1 MMFFKAIFI
10 IQLVLLTGCV
20 TSQIARPPV
29 YEVEMTL
36 SPPVLVNEA
45 RELGETL
52 TSALCSR
59 KADSWRISDFGKGED
74 SDSFSLSSNATMF
87 KFPSQV
93 LKPLGTSS
101 SGIPLFAATQGTI
114 GVPPSRKP
122 TNPNGEM
129 FNSFCEIEGEL
140 HFMCW
145 GVRPRPVIKM
155 FELMKIDGWAK
166 RAKYTDFSYPSLQ
179 QELIYNGRI
188 ENNLKFVYRE
198 LASQNSGG
206 SIMRSPFQQEVQYD
220 LNESD
225 VIGFKGARVQIINA
239 TNRNVTYKVLEHFP
253 INCSQQ

>member
-29 YEVEMTL
+29 YEIKTSL
-36 SPPVLVNEA
+36 SPRVENNET

-59 KADSWRISDFGKGED
+59 QADSWQISDFGKGED
-74 SDSFSLSSNATMF
+74 NESFSLSLNQTIF
-87 KFPSQV
+87 KFPSQI
-93 LKPLGTSS
+93 LRPLGTTSD
-101 SGIPLFAATQGTI
+101 GIPLFAAPQGTV
-114 GVPPSRKP
+114 GLPPNRKP
-122 TNPNGEM
+122 ANPNGEM
-129 FNSFCEIEGEL
+129 YNSFCEREGEL
-140 HFMCW
+140 YFGCLSIN
-145 GVRPRPVIKM
+145 PAPVVKM
-155 FELMKIDGWAK
+155 FKTLKVDGWTK

-239 TNRNVTYKVLEHFP
+239 TNLNVTYKVLEHFP

>member
-1 MMFFKAIFI
+1 MFFKTIII

-36 SPPVLVNEA
+36 SPPVLVNET

-52 TSALCSR
+52 TAALCSR
-59 KADSWRISDFGKGED
+59 QADSWRISDFGKGED
-74 SDSFSLSSNATMF
+74 SDSFSLTSNATLF
-87 KFPSQV
+87 NFPSQV
-93 LKPLGTSS
+93 LRPLGITSS
-101 SGIPLFAATQGTI
+101 
-114 GVPPSRKP
+114 GVPVSVATEGTVGLPPNRKP
-122 TNPNGEM
+122 VNPNGELV
-129 FNSFCEIEGEL
+129 NSFCEKQGVL
-140 HFMCW
+140 HVLCNSLNSSPL
-145 GVRPRPVIKM
+145 VEVAEALK
-155 FELMKIDGWAK
+155 EDGWAK